1 MTVSPA
7 DSTWP
12 KHRVRRHLTETAQA
26 LAALRTPE
34 QVETIERIAGALAM
48 FRGAPWC
55 VWVVGNGGS
64 QAAAQHLTLHLR
76 EHNIRAFD
84 LLGDNAWLTARS
96 NDTSYAA
103 ATGDTLGLIGH
114 PGDCLLVISGSGDS
128 ANILTAVEAAQS
140 GDNPGKVYGLLG
152 KGGGQVLEK
161 CDEAV
166 VIWSDNY
173 GPIEDCHLAVI
184 HAIHAALSGTA

>member
-1 MTVSPA
+1 MVS
-7 DSTWP
+7 
-12 KHRVRRHLTETAQA
+12 RHLTETAQA

-34 QVETIERIAGALAM
+34 QVETIERIAGALDM

-55 VWVVGNGGS
+55 VWVVGNNFHHAPAS
-64 QAAAQHLTLHLR
+64 
-76 EHNIRAFD
+76 
-84 LLGDNAWLTARS
+84 LLVTARS

-152 KGGGQVLEK
+152 MGGGQVLEK